1 MKEDVFQEKPL
12 FEKYG
17 GFLCTPSPS
26 PKTAKLTENVL
37 SKSPNSRILTEKNC
51 VLLRLEYSETSL

>member
-26 PKTAKLTENVL
+26 PFPLPQN
-37 SKSPNSRILTEKNC
+37 R
-51 VLLRLEYSETSL
+51 